1 LSTESSREG
10 LEGEKEGRGI
20 FLRGLFPPSTAWYT
34 QGYEQP
40 YRVHPGRRR
49 MKGLRVLTAEKVRID
64 DKGEIERNG
73 YFCDGDEIEEI
84 NMSRYRIVQELLLG
98 YPPYNKLIYLDDVH
112 YLVMVEPI

>member
-1 LSTESSREG
+1 
-10 LEGEKEGRGI
+10 
-20 FLRGLFPPSTAWYT
+20 
-34 QGYEQP
+34 
-40 YRVHPGRRR
+40 

-112 YLVMVEPI
+112 YLVLVEPIQQEPSLWRTSTSPKVPSPPAVTPETRKGLKGFRGRFIIRKIQQG

>member
-1 LSTESSREG
+1 
-10 LEGEKEGRGI
+10 
-20 FLRGLFPPSTAWYT
+20 
-34 QGYEQP
+34 
-40 YRVHPGRRR
+40 

-98 YPPYNKLIYLDDVH
+98 SPPYNKLIYLDDVH